1 MADALVAGKAL
12 QEMRSGSIESI
23 IDAAT
28 ALAEAYLG
36 KPVDVLATH
45 HDCMYV
51 VVEGEE
57 CIRRLGIK
65 TDQKGPHIVS
75 NRVRDGLVTE
85 ATKDKYVA
93 SLLREAATAL
103 ALGKEC
109 NQLRSIALL
118 ARKGGRYLFAEE
130 RDAVL
135 ATKDAPQYWEE
146 LYEANRKDIRKAAYG
161 GLREEEARVPKS
173 RYGMLAVDRV
183 AAFDG
188 DIKESLASIFVL
200 VHEVAQ
206 DISSIKDS
214 AVVAHGWD
222 AKRALETMRIEC
234 KAILGS
240 GAKALELSE
249 SMHLADLAVMHDR
262 LADVTKAL
270 LVMRRFLTTSTS
282 TN

>member
-1 MADALVAGKAL
+1 MADALIAGRAL

-23 IDAAT
+23 VDVAS
-28 ALAEAYLG
+28 ALAAEHLG

-45 HDCMYV
+45 HDCVYV
-51 VVEGEE
+51 VAEGEE

-65 TDQKGPHIVS
+65 VDAKGPRIVS

-85 ATKDKYVA
+85 ATRDKYVA
-93 SLLREAATAL
+93 SLLREAAADL
-103 ALGKEC
+103 AMGKEC
-109 NQLRSIALL
+109 KQLRDIALL

-146 LYEANRKDIRKAAYG
+146 LYDANRKDIRKAAYG

-173 RYGMLAVDRV
+173 RYGMLPIDRV
-183 AAFDG
+183 SAFDK
-188 DIKESLASIFVL
+188 DIKESLASIFAL

-206 DISSIKDS
+206 DISVIDDS

-222 AKRALETMRIEC
+222 AKKALETMRVEC

-240 GAKALELSE
+240 GAKALELAE

-282 TN
+282 T

>member
-23 IDAAT
+23 VDVAS
-28 ALAEAYLG
+28 ALASAHLG

-45 HDCMYV
+45 HDCVYV
-51 VVEGEE
+51 VAEGEDT
-57 CIRRLGIK
+57 IRRLGIK
-65 TDQKGPHIVS
+65 VEATGPRIVS
-75 NRVRDGLVTE
+75 NRSHNGLVTE
-85 ATKDKYVA
+85 ATRDKYVA
-93 SLLREAATAL
+93 SLLREAAADL

-109 NQLRSIALL
+109 KQLRDIAML

-135 ATKDAPQYWEE
+135 ATSDAPQYWEE

-161 GLREEEARVPKS
+161 GLREEEGRVPKS
-173 RYGMLAVDRV
+173 RYAMLPIASV
-183 AAFDG
+183 ASFDK
-188 DIKESLASIFVL
+188 DIKESLASIFAL

-206 DISSIKDS
+206 DVSRIDDATVI
-214 AVVAHGWD
+214 AHGWD
-222 AKRALETMRIEC
+222 AKRALATMRIEC

-240 GAKALELSE
+240 GAKALELAE
-249 SMHLADLAVMHDR
+249 DMHLADLAVMHDR

-282 TN
+282 T